1 MFQLG
6 AFTDEISQDLA
17 HACDVCRDYG
27 VTGAEIRGV
36 WDTPVQGLTQRQVRE
51 IKRIVADHGMR
62 VCSVASPFG
71 KCELTEPAEIAKHMD
86 ILRRCADI
94 ARELDCRVVRGF
106 VFWRRGPET
115 PWDAMLDAYKPVPD
129 ILEEKDVILGI
140 ENEHACYVGTAG
152 HARLFLNRLRCARV
166 QVVWDPANHVHDP
179 EAVHTPPFPEG
190 YALIADDIVHVH
202 VKDAAPGP
210 DGAVRCVF
218 LGAGSVDWVGQFHA
232 LQGQGY
238 GGYVSLETHVNRR
251 GLSKKIV
258 SKYKRHLK
266 GEGREA
272 PSRASLAWLRE
283 TLDPLAQGRADGR
296 TK

>member
-17 HACDVCRDYG
+17 HACLVCCEYG

-36 WDTPVQGLTQRQVRE
+36 WNTPVQDLSNAQVAE
-51 IKRIVADHGMR
+51 IKRIVDDHGMR

-71 KCELTEPAEIAKHMD
+71 KCELTDSKEVRRHMD

-94 ARELDCRVVRGF
+94 ARELDCRIVRGF

-115 PWDAMLDAYKPVPD
+115 PWDKMLRAYKPVPG
-129 ILEEKDVILGI
+129 ILDEMEIILGI

-152 HARLFLNRLRCARV
+152 HARRFLDQLGCDRAK
-166 QVVWDPANHVHDP
+166 VVWDPANHVHDP
-179 EAVHTPPFPEG
+179 EAVNTPPFPEG

-210 DGAVRCVF
+210 NGAVRCVF
-218 LGAGSVDWVGQFHA
+218 LGTGQVDWRAQLEELRRCDYA
-232 LQGQGY
+232 
-238 GGYVSLETHVNRR
+238 GYVSLETHID
-251 GLSKKIV
+251 KDKIP
-258 SKYKRHLK
+258 KTAIKQYKRHLK
-266 GEGREA
+266 GEGRE
-272 PSRASLAWLRE
+272 PVSRVSLAWICEMLR
-283 TLDPLAQGRADGR
+283 D
-296 TK
+296 